1 MNPLFDVLSDATR
14 RHLLLL
20 LAVERELCVC
30 ELVATLEEVQPKISR
45 HLALLR
51 EAGWIKSRRDGIWIF
66 YSLND
71 LPIWAQSVISALQ
84 QGAVPAEILAASRL
98 RLIQFTRRPV
108 RVEVESVSV

>member
-30 ELVATLEEVQPKISR
+30 ELVAALEEVQPKISR

-51 EAGWIKSRRDGIWIF
+51 ESGWVKSRRDGTWVY
-66 YSLND
+66 YSLCD
-71 LPIWAQSVISALQ
+71 LPIWAQSVITALQ
-84 QGAVPAEILAASRL
+84 QGAVPAEELAASRL
-98 RLIQFTRRPV
+98 RLIQFTGRPV
-108 RVEVESVSV
+108 RVAVESVSV